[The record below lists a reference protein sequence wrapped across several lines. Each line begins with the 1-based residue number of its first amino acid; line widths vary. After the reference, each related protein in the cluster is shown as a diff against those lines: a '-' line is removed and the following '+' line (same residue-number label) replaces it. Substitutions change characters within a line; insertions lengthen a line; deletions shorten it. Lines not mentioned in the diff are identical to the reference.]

1 MVMAREYDKI
11 LTVAVA
17 LASLMLGA
25 YNTWAIQNPPD
36 LTDMVNQG
44 NAYFALGDYKK
55 AIDCYERALKL
66 HGSYANA
73 LKYKGFALF
82 NLALSNESL
91 AIRLTGNSPYNSPCL
106 YAGKILAHYSS
117 TSYQPNEASRAYLES
132 CYQYLK
138 DASATNPTDLEALLY
153 QGVASLYLSP
163 STSYDPIKDF
173 DRTLR
178 AAEELSYMQ
187 KSLQVRMVKSA
198 AWMGKG
204 LAYQQMGD
212 NEEAQ
217 KCLRNSDA
225 ILQRQTG

>member
-1 MVMAREYDKI
+1 MAWQYDKV

-17 LASLMLGA
+17 FASLMLGA

-36 LTDMVNQG
+36 LADMVNKG
-44 NAYFALGDYKK
+44 NGYFAEGDYRK

-82 NLALSNESL
+82 NMALNNESL
-91 AIRLTGNSPYNSPCL
+91 AIRLTGASPYDSPCL
-106 YAGKILAHYSS
+106 YARKILENYNSS
-117 TSYQPNEASRAYLES
+117 YTQPSDEGRAYLES

-138 DASATNPTDLEALLY
+138 DASSTNPTDLEALLY

-163 STSYDPIKDF
+163 SASYDPIKDF

-187 KSLQVRMVKSA
+187 RSLQVRMVKSS
-198 AWMGKG
+198 AWLGKG
-204 LAYQQMGD
+204 LAYLKMGD

-217 KCLRNSDA
+217 KCLRNSD
-225 ILQRQTG
+225 ITLQRQTA

>member
-1 MVMAREYDKI
+1 MAREYDRL

-17 LASLMLGA
+17 LASLLLGA

-36 LTDMVNQG
+36 LADMVNKG
-44 NAYFALGDYKK
+44 NGYFAAGDYRK

-82 NLALSNESL
+82 NLALNNESL
-91 AIRLTGNSPYNSPCL
+91 AIRLTGTSPYNSPCL
-106 YAGKILAHYSS
+106 YAEKILAHYNS
-117 TSYQPNEASRAYLES
+117 TSYQPSEASRAYLES

-138 DASATNPTDLEALLY
+138 DASSTNPTDLEALLY

-198 AWMGKG
+198 AWLGKG

-212 NEEAQ
+212 VEEAQ
-217 KCLRNSDA
+217 KCLRNSEV
-225 ILQRQTG
+225 ILQKQTG